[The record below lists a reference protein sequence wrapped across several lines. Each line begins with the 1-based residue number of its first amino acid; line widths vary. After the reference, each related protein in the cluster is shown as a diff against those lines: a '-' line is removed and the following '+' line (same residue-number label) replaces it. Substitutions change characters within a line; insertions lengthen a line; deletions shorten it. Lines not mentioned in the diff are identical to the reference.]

1 MVVFNGCFVELK
13 KKKQVIVRGMS
24 NTYLKIPNEK
34 NFRSENFDFL
44 SLKNL
49 SAGHFLWNP
58 NSRRYHWNL
67 LFCYFN
73 CERNYEYDVLKSKN
87 LWFLLN
93 KNINLIKTRQTRK
106 WKVPNPLVR
115 DEPCASAHIRI
126 ANQIKSV
133 MSWSSR
139 EKEECNFD
147 TVYFVKRKCF

>member
-73 CERNYEYDVLKSKN
+73 CERNYEYDVLKVKESLVFVEQKYK
-87 LWFLLN
+87 LN
-93 KNINLIKTRQTRK
+93 KNETDSKMESAKPTCERRTLRFSSYKNRK
-106 WKVPNPLVR
+106 SK
-115 DEPCASAHIRI
+115 
-126 ANQIKSV
+126 
-133 MSWSSR
+133 
-139 EKEECNFD
+139 
-147 TVYFVKRKCF
+147 